1 MSTVVHVRRT
11 IVVEYDVDREDYE
24 SLTDDQVVAYETLPV
39 GDRAGW
45 SIVDYGDEL
54 VTSSSAEVTFR

>member
-11 IVVEYDVDREDYE
+11 IVVEYDVDREDYG
-24 SLTDDQVVAYETLPV
+24 SLTDDQVVACETLPM
-39 GDRAGW
+39 GASGGP
-45 SIVDYGDEL
+45 SIVDYDDGC